1 MDGNRMPLLSLIL
14 FGMTMLVSNR
24 RALPGMWP
32 LEGLNLDVLLSILQQ
47 GIDRRG
53 SRDSPGP

>member
-1 MDGNRMPLLSLIL
+1 
-14 FGMTMLVSNR
+14 MLVSNR

-32 LEGLNLDVLLSILQQ
+32 LEGLNLDVLLSILQK